1 MYYSNSNPKRITKKR
16 FFKVGN
22 IHHILQNQHYPMT
35 RVFLLRWKSHI
46 FATFKITGGQSLVL
60 LENAAKLQHSFT
72 MPPLPAPPLGPVSQ
86 MGELRPRGAVSWPS
100 RTRLAPGLQTSSPF
114 LSHALARPC
123 KSWGHRF
130 AQPTIAPLCW
140 RGLRGG
146 GAGGQTSW
154 LLILRP
160 SP

>member
-60 LENAAKLQHSFT
+60 LENAAKLQHSFR
-72 MPPLPAPPLGPVSQ
+72 MPPPPPRPPPAVPGPAYCLGPESQ
-86 MGELRPRGAVSWPS
+86 CPAYCLGPESQWQRWSGRHATALRPCSKVKAAVSSILP
-100 RTRLAPGLQTSSPF
+100 LLG
-114 LSHALARPC
+114 
-123 KSWGHRF
+123 
-130 AQPTIAPLCW
+130 TIEKF
-140 RGLRGG
+140 GIF
-146 GAGGQTSW
+146 S
-154 LLILRP
+154 
-160 SP
+160 